1 MPAKNSAGS
10 QNHPRLTRASR
21 RRGSILLMTF
31 TSYRWRGAAALITLI
46 TSGLFLQA
54 CSLTPPLPRDS
65 TRQVPTNSSPASS
78 APAITVYFSDPL
90 SGAASGGGAE
100 TAFIAAIN
108 AAQESIDMA
117 IYNLSLDSVAS
128 ALISAR
134 QRGVE
139 VRLVMESEAMERK
152 QPQRLLGAGIPIVGD
167 QREGLMHNK
176 FTVIDKKE
184 VWTGSMNYTY
194 TSFYTD
200 FNNLLR
206 LESAQATQDYTVE
219 FAEMFDE
226 NLFGQQTRAA
236 TPYPRVDLGGASLE
250 IYFSPDDGAAKQIAR
265 QIRAARESID
275 IMAYSL
281 TNDSITRALLDQA
294 AAGVTVRGVFDADQI
309 RTNTGGDTE
318 QLRQHGIPVRQDGI
332 DGLLHHKVMIIDG
345 ETVITGS
352 FNFTGNADRVN
363 DENVVILH
371 DAKIAALYT
380 ANFNTVY
387 ENGK

>member
-1 MPAKNSAGS
+1 
-10 QNHPRLTRASR
+10 
-21 RRGSILLMTF
+21 
-31 TSYRWRGAAALITLI
+31 
-46 TSGLFLQA
+46 
-54 CSLTPPLPRDS
+54 
-65 TRQVPTNSSPASS
+65 
-78 APAITVYFSDPL
+78 
-90 SGAASGGGAE
+90 
-100 TAFIAAIN
+100 
-108 AAQESIDMA
+108 MA
-117 IYNLSLDSVAS
+117 IYNISLESMAN
-128 ALISAR
+128 ALISAQ

-139 VRLVMESEAMERK
+139 VRLVMESEAMEKK
-152 QPQRLLGAGIPIVGD
+152 QPQRLLSAGIPIVGD

-184 VWTGSMNYTY
+184 VWMGSMNYTFNA
-194 TSFYTD
+194 FYTD

-206 LESAQATQDYTVE
+206 LESVQVAQDYAVE

-236 TPYPRVDLGGASLE
+236 TPFPRVDLDGASLE
-250 IYFSPDDGAAKQIAR
+250 IYFSPDDGVAKQIVSE
-265 QIRAARESID
+265 IRAARKSIE
-275 IMAYSL
+275 IMAYSF
-281 TNDSITRALLDQA
+281 TNDTITRALLDQA

-309 RTNTGGDTE
+309 RSNTGGDTE
-318 QLRQHGIPVRQDGI
+318 QLRQNGIPVREDGI
-332 DGLLHHKVMIIDG
+332 KGLLHHKVMIIDG

-371 DAKIAALYT
+371 DAAIAALYS

>member
-1 MPAKNSAGS
+1 MGRFLLAFI
-10 QNHPRLTRASR
+10 ASN
-21 RRGSILLMTF
+21 
-31 TSYRWRGAAALITLI
+31 RWRGIFTGLLLI
-46 TSGLFLQA
+46 TSSLLQA
-54 CSLTPPLPRDS
+54 CVMEPANPMTPTHPI
-65 TRQVPTNSSPASS
+65 PTDSSPSS
-78 APAITVYFSDPL
+78 GAPAVTVYFSDPL
-90 SGAASGGGAE
+90 SGKTSGGPE
-100 TAFIAAIN
+100 TALIAAIN
-108 AAQESIDMA
+108 AAQDSVDMA
-117 IYNLSLDSVAS
+117 IYNISLESVTN
-128 ALISAR
+128 ALISA
-134 QRGVE
+134 QKRGVE
-139 VRLVMESEAMERK
+139 VRLVMESEAMDRK

-176 FTVIDKKE
+176 FTVIDNKE
-184 VWTGSMNYTY
+184 VWMGSMNYTY

-206 LESAQATQDYTVE
+206 LESSQAAQNYAVE
-219 FAEMFDE
+219 FSEMFDE

-236 TPYPRVDLGGASLE
+236 TPYPRIDLDGLSLE
-250 IYFSPDDGAAKQIAR
+250 IYFSPDDGVAR
-265 QIRAARESID
+265 QIVSEIRAARMSIE

-309 RTNTGGDTE
+309 RSNTGGDTE
-318 QLRQHGIPVRQDGI
+318 QLRRNGIPVREDGI

-371 DAKIAALYT
+371 DAEIAALYS
-380 ANFNTVY
+380 ANFNTIY